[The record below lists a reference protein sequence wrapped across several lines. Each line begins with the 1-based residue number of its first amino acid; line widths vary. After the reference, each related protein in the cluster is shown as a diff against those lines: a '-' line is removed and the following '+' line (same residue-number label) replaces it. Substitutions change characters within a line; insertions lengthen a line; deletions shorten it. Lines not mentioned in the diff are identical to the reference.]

1 MGDDS
6 PYQRVLTLP
15 GDQLLEIRHKPGGR
29 SWPLGCERNGQ
40 RPYGWGR

>member
-6 PYQRVLTLP
+6 TYQRAKLLTLP

-29 SWPLGCERNGQ
+29 S
-40 RPYGWGR
+40 